1 MNNNNNKRGQQRNN
15 NYNDTNTN
23 EQQFNNWKSPEQRKE
38 GLAKKSLL
46 NDAIGKKSDKMTS
59 AKILERR
66 KRFGVHEE
74 IQAPTISGKKGA
86 PLELNAE
93 QLAKRERLLAMV
105 KKNSASTSTSSASS
119 MNAAPKVFKSK
130 KWMPPGAAENASKK
144 KTLSNSLPTTP

>member
-1 MNNNNNKRGQQRNN
+1 M
-15 NYNDTNTN
+15 
-23 EQQFNNWKSPEQRKE
+23 
-38 GLAKKSLL
+38 AKKHLL
-46 NDAIGKKSDKMTS
+46 NDAIGKKSDKLTS

-74 IQAPTISGKKGA
+74 ISGKKA
-86 PLELNAE
+86 LHLNAE

-105 KKNSASTSTSSASS
+105 KKNSASSSSTSGASS
-119 MNAAPKVFKSK
+119 MNAPPKVFKSK

>member
-1 MNNNNNKRGQQRNN
+1 
-15 NYNDTNTN
+15 
-23 EQQFNNWKSPEQRKE
+23 
-38 GLAKKSLL
+38 LAKKSLL
-46 NDAIGKKSDKMTS
+46 NDAIGKNSDKMTS

-74 IQAPTISGKKGA
+74 IQAPTISGKKAA
-86 PLELNAE
+86 PLQLNAE

-105 KKNSASTSTSSASS
+105 KKNSASTSTSSTSS